1 MSYMIIVSSQ
11 VNAVADKLDII
22 HSKLL
27 RRMEN
32 VEQSTVAIREEIKH
46 LKERVTKS
54 QHQEREK
61 YSKFAQEKGR
71 NTVVMRHTLFSDDNI
86 EAISSVFNQ
95 CVSSQSVCCSKYI
108 QGLSVDMQEWV
119 D

>member
-1 MSYMIIVSSQ
+1 MSYIIFVSSQ
-11 VNAVADKLDII
+11 VNEVAEKLDII

-32 VEQSTVAIREEIKH
+32 VERSIVENREEIKH
-46 LKERVTKS
+46 LKERVTES

-61 YSKFAQEKGR
+61 YSKFAEEKGR
-71 NTVVMRHTLFSDDNI
+71 NIVVMRHTLLFSEDNI
-86 EAISSVFNQ
+86 EAISSVFSQ
-95 CVSSQSVCCSKYI
+95 CISTSQSGKCI